1 MASLKALK
9 IRIGSVKSTQKIT
22 KAMKMV
28 AAEAA
33 PRAAE
38 RGGGRPYSSRMTEV
52 VAVARLARHGRAAGP
67 KLLAGTGGGTDPDR
81 RRHRRPRPRRR
92 LQHQHRPRGSPQDRR
107 ADRAG
112 KTVLFY
118 IVGRKG
124 RPVIQRLYPKSDH
137 RPVRH
142 ERDEGADLRGRA
154 GDREGHHRPL
164 QTDGID
170 VVHLAYANFRSTL
183 VQEPVVEQI
192 IPVPPRRRT
201 RPAKAQAPV
210 AVEYEPDEEEILAD
224 LLPRNI
230 AIQLYRALLE
240 NQAGF
245 YGSQMTAMDN
255 ATRNAG
261 DMINKLS
268 IQYNRQRQAAITTE
282 LIEIIS
288 APKRSNEPKA
298 RKTDMATAAEPR
310 PEAAP
315 RRPKRRPRWERPARR
330 AT

>member
-22 KAMKMV
+22 KALNMV
-28 AAEAA
+28 AASKLR
-33 PRAAE
+33 RAQQNAMA
-38 RGGGRPYSSRMTEV
+38 GRPYSTRMTEV
-52 VAVARLARHGRAAGP
+52 VASLASRITPGPQSP
-67 KLLAGTGGGTDPDR
+67 KLLAGTGKDDTHLIVVATSDR
-81 RRHRRPRPRRR
+81 GLAGAFNSNIVRAARRKADD
-92 LQHQHRPRGSPQDRR
+92 LQSQ
-107 ADRAG
+107 G

-124 RPVIQRLYPKSDH
+124 RPVLQRLYPKSIIAQHDTSEMKA
-137 RPVRH
+137 PSY
-142 ERDEGADLRGRA
+142 ADA
-154 GDREGHHRPL
+154 QAIAKDIIDRYT
-164 QTDGID
+164 TDGID

-183 VQEPVVEQI
+183 VQEPVIEQI
-192 IPVPPRRRT
+192 IPVAPRRSEEAADAARAGP
-201 RPAKAQAPV
+201 PA

-230 AIQLYRALLE
+230 AVQIYHALLE

-261 DMINKLS
+261 DMIKKLG
-268 IQYNRQRQAAITTE
+268 IIYNRQRQAVITTE

-288 APKRSNEPKA
+288 G
-298 RKTDMATAAEPR
+298 AE
-310 PEAAP
+310 AL
-315 RRPKRRPRWERPARR
+315 
-330 AT
+330 

>member
-28 AAEAA
+28 AAAKLRRAQQNAEA
-33 PRAAE
+33 
-38 RGGGRPYSSRMTEV
+38 GRPYSARMTDV
-52 VAVARLARHGRAAGP
+52 VQSIASRVTVGPQTP
-67 KLLAGTGGGTDPDR
+67 KLLAGTGKDDT
-81 RRHRRPRPRRR
+81 H
-92 LQHQHRPRGSPQDRR
+92 LIVLAT
-107 ADRAG
+107 ADRGLAGAFSSNVVRAARRKADDLQAQG

-124 RPVIQRLYPKSDH
+124 RPVIQRLYPRSIIAQYDTSGMKAPSY
-137 RPVRH
+137 
-142 ERDEGADLRGRA
+142 ADAQAIAKDLV
-154 GDREGHHRPL
+154 DRYI
-164 QTDGID
+164 TDGID

-183 VQEPVVEQI
+183 VQEPTIDQI
-192 IPVPPRRRT
+192 IPVQVHASGA
-201 RPAKAQAPV
+201 PAANASATA
-210 AVEYEPDEEEILAD
+210 AVEYEPDEEDILAD

-230 AIQLYRALLE
+230 AVQIYRALLE

-261 DMINKLS
+261 DMINRLS

-282 LIEIIS
+282 LVEIIS
-288 APKRSNEPKA
+288 G
-298 RKTDMATAAEPR
+298 AE
-310 PEAAP
+310 AL
-315 RRPKRRPRWERPARR
+315 
-330 AT
+330 

>member
-28 AAEAA
+28 AAAKLRRAQQNAEA
-33 PRAAE
+33 
-38 RGGGRPYSSRMTEV
+38 GRPYSSRMTDV
-52 VAVARLARHGRAAGP
+52 VQSLASRITVGPQTP
-67 KLLAGTGGGTDPDR
+67 KLLAGTGKDDT
-81 RRHRRPRPRRR
+81 H
-92 LQHQHRPRGSPQDRR
+92 LIVLAT
-107 ADRAG
+107 ADRGLAGAFSSNVVRAARRKADELQAQG

-124 RPVIQRLYPKSDH
+124 RPVIQRLYPKSIIAQHDTSEMKS
-137 RPVRH
+137 PTY
-142 ERDEGADLRGRA
+142 ANAQAIAKDLV
-154 GDREGHHRPL
+154 DRYI
-164 QTDGID
+164 TDGID

-183 VQEPVVEQI
+183 VQEPTVEQI
-192 IPVPPRRRT
+192 IPVAVKPAEEAT
-201 RPAKAQAPV
+201 PAKAGAPA

-230 AIQLYRALLE
+230 AVQIYRALLE

-261 DMINKLS
+261 DMINRLS

-282 LIEIIS
+282 LVEIIS
-288 APKRSNEPKA
+288 G
-298 RKTDMATAAEPR
+298 AE
-310 PEAAP
+310 AL
-315 RRPKRRPRWERPARR
+315 
-330 AT
+330 